1 MFLRWGWEGGEGE
14 EGISVVPKRRPF
26 GSDFWIEVI
35 RAGGKEELP
44 RKEVPEVVV

>member
-1 MFLRWGWEGGEGE
+1 MFLRWVWEEGEGE
-14 EGISVVPKRRPF
+14 RLISEVEKRRPL
-26 GSDFWIEVI
+26 GSDVWIEVS